1 MRMPSTTV
9 TISALALLGA
19 TALAAPA
26 ARVAAASTAADTGD
40 MTFAD
45 TAWSARSLTAKL
57 TSAPVMVGGDAWTT
71 MRDADTNA
79 PVRMWGRGVRTTGSV
94 ANAAVAEA
102 AARAFMQ
109 RQLADLAPGAALTD
123 FVLVA
128 NELNPSGDLRTVA
141 FEQQHQGLNVV
152 GGALSFAFKNDALFL
167 VGSTALP
174 NVVIA
179 PTPAALQPALAGQRA
194 ASWLAQT
201 QGVAMRVR
209 STAPARVIVPMVQR
223 KNGIAISVQYRVAA
237 VSEVEATVGVGRW
250 QVLVDANNG
259 APLARTSLIHFAQG
273 KVSYNVPLRSPTGG
287 RGPQAALMANHTVG
301 GVAVTSDLEGNVS
314 WTGTA
319 ATSVLPGLTGPRVA
333 VTSDAG
339 SAPTASLT
347 LAPNGTAVWSV
358 TAEAEE
364 AQLAAFVYANVAK
377 QFTKTHLNPGLA
389 FLEQQLSVTVN
400 EAGNCNAYSTGND
413 IHFFPRDQQCENT
426 GLLADVVYHE
436 FGHSLHANSL
446 VRGAGQFD
454 SALSEGLADFLAASI
469 TGDHGMGRGFF
480 FTNEALRDIDPANRE
495 ARWPNDKS
503 TDPHATGEI
512 IGGALWDMRKA
523 LITKLGNTAGVA
535 QTLKLYYAVMQR
547 APNIESS
554 FVEVLAADDNDGDL
568 SNGTPNMCELIDA
581 FKPHGL
587 VDVAALT
594 GLQPPVRDGF
604 KLAVAV
610 KAGAQVACNVPTITS
625 AQVQWKVRGDA
636 AAQGNF
642 ELSNG
647 AAGWAGEIPTQANG
661 KIVQYRVN
669 VSFSDGN
676 VVSYPNN
683 PVDPFYEFAVSESQQ
698 IWCADFENGA
708 NDWTKTSTWTT
719 GASGAGSYNPKAA
732 FAGASFLGVALNGS
746 GLYKSRATASAQSPE
761 ISVAGFTNV
770 HLQYRRWL
778 SVEDGFFDQAKILA
792 NGTKVWSNY
801 TSANDPGDNGHH
813 HVDQE
818 WRFVDL
824 DINNQAKSGKVKL
837 SFELTADDGLNFGGW
852 NLDNICLVGTPL
864 EGAATCG
871 NGTTEGAESCDD
883 GNTADGDGCSA
894 TCTNEDGGGGGGCSS
909 NGTPANSAM
918 VLLALAGMGL
928 AARRKRAA

>member
-1 MRMPSTTV
+1 MRMRSTTI
-9 TISALALLGA
+9 TISTLALLAGH
-19 TALAAPA
+19 ALAAPA
-26 ARVAAASTAADTGD
+26 ARVTHASMAAESTD

-45 TAWSARSLTAKL
+45 ATWTARSLTATPVSK
-57 TSAPVMVGGDAWTT
+57 PVMVGNDAWTAV
-71 MRDADTNA
+71 RDADTNV
-79 PVRMWGRGVRTTGSV
+79 PVRMWGRGVRAAGSV
-94 ANAAVAEA
+94 ANPAVAEA

-109 RQLADLAPGAALTD
+109 TQLADLAPGATLSD

-128 NELNPSGDLRTVA
+128 NERNPAGDMRTVA
-141 FEQQHQGLNVV
+141 FEQQYQGLNVL
-152 GGALSFAFKNDALFL
+152 GGAISFAFKNDALFL

-174 NVVIA
+174 NVTIA
-179 PTPAALQPALAGQRA
+179 VPTSALAPRAAGQRA

-223 KNGIAISVQYRVAA
+223 KNGIATSVQYRVAT
-237 VSEVEATVGVGRW
+237 VNEVEATAGVGRW
-250 QVLVDANNG
+250 QVFVDAANG
-259 APLARTSLIHFAQG
+259 TPLARTSLIHYAQG
-273 KVSYNVPLRSPTGG
+273 KVMYNVPLRSPIGG
-287 RGPQAALMANHTVG
+287 RGPQPAIMANHLLPG
-301 GVAVTSDLEGNVS
+301 ESVTSDLQGNVS
-314 WTGTA
+314 WAGTA
-319 ATSVLPGLTGPRVA
+319 ATSVSPGLIGPRVT
-333 VTSDAG
+333 VTTGAG
-339 SAPTASLT
+339 STPTASLT

-358 TAEAEE
+358 TTEAEE
-364 AQLAAFVYANVAK
+364 AQLAAFVHANVAK
-377 QFTKTHLNPGLA
+377 QYAKANLNPGLA
-389 FLEQQLSVTVN
+389 YLERQLSVTVN
-400 EAGNCNAYSTGND
+400 ESGSCNAYSTGDD
-413 IHFFPRDQQCENT
+413 IHFYPRDQQCENT

-469 TGDHGMGRGFF
+469 TGDPGMGRGFF
-480 FTNEALRDIDPANRE
+480 FSNEALRDIDPTNHE
-495 ARWPNDKS
+495 ARWPNDRS

-523 LITKLGNTAGVA
+523 LITKLGTTAGIA
-535 QTLKLYYAVMQR
+535 LTSKLYYAVMQR

-554 FVEVLAADDNDGDL
+554 FIEVLAADDDDGDV
-568 SNGTPNMCELIDA
+568 SNGTPNVCELINA

-587 VDVAALT
+587 VDVAAIT

-610 KAGAQVACNVPTITS
+610 NAGSQVACNVPTIAS

-642 ELSNG
+642 ELANG
-647 AAGWAGEIPTQANG
+647 AAGWTGEIPTQANG

-669 VSFSDGN
+669 VSFSDGS

-683 PVDPFYEFAVSESQQ
+683 PVDPFYEFAVDERQP
-698 IWCADFENGA
+698 IWCADFESGA
-708 NDWTKTSTWTT
+708 NDWTKTSTWTVGAT
-719 GASGAGSYNPKAA
+719 GAGKYNPKAA
-732 FAGASFLGVALNGS
+732 FAGASFLGLALTGS
-746 GLYKSRATASAQSPE
+746 GQYKARATASAQSPE
-761 ISVAGFTNV
+761 VDVAGFSNV

-801 TSANDPGDNGHH
+801 ASATDPDDNGHH

-824 DINNQAKSGKVKL
+824 DITNQAKSGKVKL

-852 NLDNICLVGTPL
+852 NLDNVCLVGTPL
-864 EGAATCG
+864 QACG

-894 TCTNEDGGGGGGCSS
+894 TCSNEEGGGGGGCSS
-909 NGTPANSAM
+909 NGTSPANSAI

-928 AARRKRAA
+928 AARRRHAA